1 MRYFGNTKKDERL
14 DELKVVVNTAVET
27 FVEASKKAEESMSFK
42 AFTLRDTDLAA
53 QYSLSDII
61 LTQAA
66 IHLHEYTP
74 HSLEKYT
81 YTTAINEEDDPEEPD
96 KKNLVVWFN
105 FYRRAPPPPEQ
116 VELTQEDINPY
127 IKPVEDVS
135 GADISGAEPE
145 PTPEPESKFG
155 PTYDA

>member
-1 MRYFGNTKKDERL
+1 MRYLGNTKKDERL
-14 DELKVVVNTAVET
+14 EELKLVVNTAVET
-27 FVEASKKAEESMSFK
+27 FVEASKKAEDSMSFK
-42 AFTLRDTDLAA
+42 AFSLGEMDLAA

-81 YTTAINEEDDPEEPD
+81 YTTAVSEEADPED
-96 KKNLVVWFN
+96 ANKKNLAVWFN
-105 FYRRAPPPPEQ
+105 FYRRPPPPPEK

-127 IKPVEDVS
+127 IKPDIDVS
-135 GADISGAEPE
+135 GAEPVPE